1 MPRRQGVP
9 AGMSGGLGRVLFG
22 PWPIYPKAIAALVVY
37 GMLIRAI
44 VRALS
49 QGVDG
54 KPWVELFLPN
64 LVTVAVVAVVAWG
77 GAKVLSR
84 LVAGGGRGRYVVV
97 ILLECLLITAS
108 LVVMVRRLFPDGH
121 SPVQPGVL
129 PVALFSLV
137 IVVVTVAFA
146 NGITG
151 FALERFRREEEL
163 VRAERT
169 MQLAAEENVRSETA
183 RYLHDEVQTA
193 LLRASLRLVPLAQE
207 TDDPT
212 DQETLRTA
220 IAEIDAVR
228 SEGVRVIGR
237 RLAPPLSSTGLI
249 VAMSELAASY
259 DGVMAIDIDF
269 DAAAAER
276 FRIVADNDSVALALY
291 RITEQALQNALK
303 HGNAKQARIGVEL
316 ADRAAVQLT
325 IAADG
330 TAPGPGTSPGNGTA
344 IINAWLDD
352 VGGQWSLTPSD
363 DGGSRFRA
371 TVGSKN

>member
-1 MPRRQGVP
+1 MSRRQGVP

-44 VRALS
+44 VRSLS

-54 KPWVELFLPN
+54 KPWVELLLPN
-64 LVTVAVVAVVAWG
+64 VLTVVVVAVVAWG

-84 LVAGGGRGRYVVV
+84 LVAGRRRGRYVVV
-97 ILLECLLITAS
+97 ILLESLLITAS

-129 PVALFSLV
+129 PVALLSLAM
-137 IVVVTVAFA
+137 VVVTVAFA
-146 NGITG
+146 NGVTG
-151 FALERFRREEEL
+151 FVLERFRRAEDL
-163 VRAERT
+163 VRSERT

-193 LLRASLRLVPLAQE
+193 LLRASLRLVPLAQQ

-249 VAMSELAASY
+249 VSMSELAASY

-276 FRIVADNDSVALALY
+276 FRIVADDDSVALALY

-303 HGNAKQARIGVEL
+303 HGHATRVRVDVEL
-316 ADRAAVQLT
+316 SSGSTVLLN

-330 TAPGPGTSPGNGTA
+330 TAPAAGAVPGNGTA

-352 VGGQWSLTPSD
+352 VGGQWGLLPAD
-363 DGGSRFRA
+363 GGGSRFRA
-371 TVGSKN
+371 TLGS

>member
-1 MPRRQGVP
+1 MSRRQGVP

-44 VRALS
+44 VRSLS

-54 KPWVELFLPN
+54 KPWVELLLPN
-64 LVTVAVVAVVAWG
+64 VLTVVVVAVVAWG

-84 LVAGGGRGRYVVV
+84 LVAGRRRGRYVVV
-97 ILLECLLITAS
+97 ILLESLLITAS

-129 PVALFSLV
+129 PVALLSLAM
-137 IVVVTVAFA
+137 VVVTVAFA
-146 NGITG
+146 NGVTG
-151 FALERFRREEEL
+151 FVLERFRRAEDL
-163 VRAERT
+163 VRSERT

-193 LLRASLRLVPLAQE
+193 LLRASLRLVPLAQQ

-228 SEGVRVIGR
+228 SDGVRVIGR

-249 VAMSELAASY
+249 VSMSELAASY
-259 DGVMAIDIDF
+259 DGVMAIDIGF

-276 FRIVADNDSVALALY
+276 FRIVADDDSVALALY

-303 HGNAKQARIGVEL
+303 HGHATRVRVDVEL
-316 ADRAAVQLT
+316 SSGSTVLLN

-330 TAPGPGTSPGNGTA
+330 TAPAAGAVPGNGTA

-352 VGGQWSLTPSD
+352 VGGQWGLLPA
-363 DGGSRFRA
+363 DGGGSLFRA
-371 TVGSKN
+371 TLGS

>member
-37 GMLIRAI
+37 GLLIRAI
-44 VRALS
+44 VRSLS

-77 GAKVLSR
+77 GAKLLSR

-169 MQLAAEENVRSETA
+169 MQLAAEENVRAETA

-193 LLRASLRLVPLAQE
+193 LLRASLRLAPLVQE

-212 DQETLRTA
+212 DQETLRAA

-276 FRIVADNDSVALALY
+276 FRIVADDDSVALALY

-303 HGNAKQARIGVEL
+303 HGNAKQARISVEL
-316 ADRAAVQLT
+316 ADGAAVQLT
-325 IAADG
+325 IGADG
-330 TAPGPGTSPGNGTA
+330 TAPRPGASPGNGTA

>member
-1 MPRRQGVP
+1 MSRRQGVP

-44 VRALS
+44 VRSLS

-54 KPWVELFLPN
+54 KPWVELLLPN
-64 LVTVAVVAVVAWG
+64 VLTVVVVAVVAWG

-84 LVAGGGRGRYVVV
+84 LVAGRRRGRYVVV
-97 ILLECLLITAS
+97 ILLESLLITAS

-129 PVALFSLV
+129 PVALLSLAM
-137 IVVVTVAFA
+137 VVVTVAFA
-146 NGITG
+146 NGVTG
-151 FALERFRREEEL
+151 FVLERFRRAEDL
-163 VRAERT
+163 VRSERT

-193 LLRASLRLVPLAQE
+193 LLRASLRLVPLAQQ

-228 SEGVRVIGR
+228 SDGVRVIGR

-249 VAMSELAASY
+249 VSMSELAASY

-276 FRIVADNDSVALALY
+276 FRIVADDDSVALALY

-303 HGNAKQARIGVEL
+303 HGHATRVRVDVEL
-316 ADRAAVQLT
+316 SSGSTVLLN

-330 TAPGPGTSPGNGTA
+330 TAPAAGAVPGNGTA

-352 VGGQWSLTPSD
+352 VGGQWGLLPAD
-363 DGGSRFRA
+363 GGGSRFRA
-371 TVGSKN
+371 TLGS

>member
-1 MPRRQGVP
+1 MSRRQGVP

-44 VRALS
+44 VRSLS

-54 KPWVELFLPN
+54 KPWVELLLPN
-64 LVTVAVVAVVAWG
+64 VLTVVVVAVVAWG

-84 LVAGGGRGRYVVV
+84 LVAGRGRGRYVVV
-97 ILLECLLITAS
+97 ILLESLLITAS
-108 LVVMVRRLFPDGH
+108 LVLMVRRLFPDGH

-129 PVALFSLV
+129 PVALLSLAM
-137 IVVVTVAFA
+137 VVVTVAFA
-146 NGITG
+146 NGVTG
-151 FALERFRREEEL
+151 FVLERFRREEEL
-163 VRAERT
+163 VRSERT
-169 MQLAAEENVRSETA
+169 MQLAAEENVRAETA

-193 LLRASLRLVPLAQE
+193 LLRASLRLAPLVQE

-269 DAAAAER
+269 DADAAER

-303 HGNAKQARIGVEL
+303 HGNAKQARVGVEL
-316 ADRAAVQLT
+316 ADGAAVQLT

-330 TAPGPGTSPGNGTA
+330 TPPDRGAAPGNGTA

-352 VGGQWSLTPSD
+352 VGGTWSLD
-363 DGGSRFRA
+363 AGGADGSRFRA
-371 TVGSKN
+371 TIGQAT

>member
-1 MPRRQGVP
+1 MSRRQGVP

-44 VRALS
+44 VRSLS

-54 KPWVELFLPN
+54 KPWVELLLPN
-64 LVTVAVVAVVAWG
+64 VLTVVVVAVVAWG

-84 LVAGGGRGRYVVV
+84 LVAGRRRGRYVVV
-97 ILLECLLITAS
+97 ILLESLLITAS

-129 PVALFSLV
+129 PVALLSLAM
-137 IVVVTVAFA
+137 VVVTVAFA
-146 NGITG
+146 NGVTG
-151 FALERFRREEEL
+151 FVLERFRRAEDL
-163 VRAERT
+163 VRSERT

-193 LLRASLRLVPLAQE
+193 LLRASLRLVPLAQQ

-249 VAMSELAASY
+249 VSMSELAASY

-276 FRIVADNDSVALALY
+276 FRIVADDDSVALALY

-303 HGNAKQARIGVEL
+303 HGHATRVRVDVEL
-316 ADRAAVQLT
+316 SSGSTVLLN

-330 TAPGPGTSPGNGTA
+330 TAPAAGAVPGNGTA

-352 VGGQWSLTPSD
+352 VGGQWGLLPA
-363 DGGSRFRA
+363 DGGGSLFRA
-371 TVGSKN
+371 TLGS

>member
-1 MPRRQGVP
+1 MSRRQGVP

-44 VRALS
+44 VRSLS

-54 KPWVELFLPN
+54 KPWVELLLPN
-64 LVTVAVVAVVAWG
+64 VLTVVVVAVVAWG

-84 LVAGGGRGRYVVV
+84 LVAGRRRGRYVVV
-97 ILLECLLITAS
+97 ILLESLLITAS

-129 PVALFSLV
+129 PVALLSLAM
-137 IVVVTVAFA
+137 VVVTVAFA
-146 NGITG
+146 NGVTG
-151 FALERFRREEEL
+151 FVLERFRRAEDL
-163 VRAERT
+163 VRSERT

-193 LLRASLRLVPLAQE
+193 LLRASLRLVPLAQQ

-212 DQETLRTA
+212 DQDTLRTA

-228 SEGVRVIGR
+228 SDGVRVIGR

-249 VAMSELAASY
+249 VSMSELAASY

-276 FRIVADNDSVALALY
+276 FRIVADDDSVALALY

-303 HGNAKQARIGVEL
+303 HGHATRVRVDVEL
-316 ADRAAVQLT
+316 SSGSTVLLN

-330 TAPGPGTSPGNGTA
+330 TAPAAGAVPGNGTA

-352 VGGQWSLTPSD
+352 VGGQWGLLPAD
-363 DGGSRFRA
+363 GGGSRFRA
-371 TVGSKN
+371 TLGS